1 MLEGLGIPTV
11 NVVSHAFAAL
21 FRLEAK
27 QQGMAGLRYVTLPH
41 PFGGIDEESVDRK
54 ARAAVDDLYRAL
66 LDKEPA

>member
-11 NVVSHAFAAL
+11 NVVSHAFAGL

-27 QQGMAGLRYVTLPH
+27 HQGMAGLRYVVVPH
-41 PFGGIDEESVDRK
+41 PFGGIDLESVDRK

-66 LDKEPA
+66 LDAEPS